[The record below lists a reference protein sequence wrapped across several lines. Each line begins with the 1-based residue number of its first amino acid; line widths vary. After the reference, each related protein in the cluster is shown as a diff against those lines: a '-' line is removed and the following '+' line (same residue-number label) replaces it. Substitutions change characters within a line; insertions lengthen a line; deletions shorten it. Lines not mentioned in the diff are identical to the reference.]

1 MISGPANLPGAT
13 SDAIDSLRPRGSA
26 YAAGAQVV
34 LIGAAPR
41 PKGFRSVRVTAR
53 DPFSLADQ
61 ICACQP
67 DDASKSNCTLQAK
80 NAESTFSIGSADEKF
95 CQQKLD
101 LQQCDCGSQSSQAAT
116 AACCVK
122 LNTPEGRAACGLV
135 ISSP

>member
-1 MISGPANLPGAT
+1 MSKVVPLIACFL
-13 SDAIDSLRPRGSA
+13 L
-26 YAAGAQVV
+26 AAGCKDAC
-34 LIGAAPR
+34 LA
-41 PKGFRSVRVTAR
+41 
-53 DPFSLADQ
+53 LADQ

-67 DDASKSNCTLQAK
+67 DQTSQANCTQQAR
-80 NAESTFSIGSADEKF
+80 NAESIFAVGAADEKF

-135 ISSP
+135 ITSP